1 MVLSKEECIELKA
14 KLEKFLIPS
23 DGEKRVTELVDILST
38 LNEQKVTVDTLKK
51 TQIGVTVN
59 RLRKHTDERVSNLAK
74 TLVLNWKAL
83 LDTSSSGSGHSV
95 TKKLEALEVLNSPKL
110 TTSITFK
117 EEYSPLSS
125 PKDIIS
131 PQTVTIKNI
140 KMENISKVASV
151 SQIKNSNNNI
161 PVKIE
166 VKEVKTEVTEVK
178 TEIEGNGIKKVNGS
192 LNAKKETPKGGEFPK
207 TGNSARDHVRK
218 LYYDAFYQK
227 LQDRVGEVERI
238 GQVIA
243 NVEDGMFTF
252 YKDVSRDYKQKFTSL
267 LTNFKDATNIVLV
280 NNVMNGEYSGKDLCE
295 MSSKQLASD
304 EVRQKHDAISK
315 EKARHKTILLS
326 DNQPSTDQF
335 RCGKCKQH
343 KTTYYQLQTRSADEP
358 MTTFITCTV
367 CGNRW
372 KI

>member
-1 MVLSKEECIELKA
+1 V
-14 KLEKFLIPS
+14 
-23 DGEKRVTELVDILST
+23 
-38 LNEQKVTVDTLKK
+38 TLKK
-51 TQIGVTVN
+51 VN
-59 RLRKHTDERVSNLAK
+59 ES
-74 TLVLNWKAL
+74 
-83 LDTSSSGSGHSV
+83 
-95 TKKLEALEVLNSPKL
+95 
-110 TTSITFK
+110 
-117 EEYSPLSS
+117 LS
-125 PKDIIS
+125 
-131 PQTVTIKNI
+131 
-140 KMENISKVASV
+140 
-151 SQIKNSNNNI
+151 
-161 PVKIE
+161 
-166 VKEVKTEVTEVK
+166 
-178 TEIEGNGIKKVNGS
+178 
-192 LNAKKETPKGGEFPK
+192 AKKETPKGPEFPK

-227 LQDRVGEVERI
+227 LKDRVGEVERI

-243 NVEDGMFTF
+243 SVEDGMFTF

-267 LTNFKDATNIVLV
+267 LTNFKDATNIALV

-372 KI
+372 KM

>member
-38 LNEQKVTVDTLKK
+38 LKEQMVTVDTLKK
-51 TQIGVTVN
+51 TQIGVTVS
-59 RLRKHTDERVSNLAK
+59 RLRKHADERASNLAK

-83 LDTSSSGSGHSV
+83 LDKSSSGSGHSV

-125 PKDIIS
+125 PKDS

-140 KMENISKVASV
+140 KMENINKVAPAT
-151 SQIKNSNNNI
+151 QIKNSNNNI

-166 VKEVKTEVTEVK
+166 VKEVKTE
-178 TEIEGNGIKKVNGS
+178 IEDNGVKKVNGS
-192 LNAKKETPKGGEFPK
+192 LSSKKETPKGDFPK
-207 TGNSARDHVRK
+207 TGNSARDHVRN
-218 LYYDAFYQK
+218 LYYDAFYQRLK
-227 LQDRVGEVERI
+227 DEVGEVERI

-267 LTNFKDATNIVLV
+267 LTNFKDATNIALV
-280 NNVMNGEYSGKDLCE
+280 KSVMSGEYSGKDLCE

-304 EVRQKHDAISK
+304 EVRQKHEAISK

-335 RCGKCKQH
+335 RCGKCKQY

-372 KI
+372 KM

>member
-14 KLEKFLIPS
+14 KLEKFLLP
-23 DGEKRVTELVDILST
+23 DGEKRVTELIDILGT
-38 LNEQKVTVDTLKK
+38 LKEQTVTVDTLKK

-83 LDTSSSGSGHSV
+83 LETSSSSSRHSV
-95 TKKLEALEVLNSPKL
+95 TKKLEPLEGLNSPKL
-110 TTSITFK
+110 TTSIAFK

-125 PKDIIS
+125 PKDLIS

-140 KMENISKVASV
+140 KMESISTPM
-151 SQIKNSNNNI
+151 KNSNYSV

-166 VKEVKTEVTEVK
+166 VKEVKTE
-178 TEIEGNGIKKVNGS
+178 IEDNVVKKVNGS
-192 LNAKKETPKGGEFPK
+192 LETRLETRTLKKETLKGGEFPK

-218 LYYDAFYQK
+218 MYYDAFYQRLK
-227 LQDRVGEVERI
+227 DEGEVECI

-267 LTNFKDATNIVLV
+267 LTNFKDSTNMALV
-280 NNVMNGEYSGKDLCE
+280 KSVMNGEYSGKDLCE
-295 MSSKQLASD
+295 MSSNQLASD
-304 EVRQKHDAISK
+304 EVRQKHEAISK

-335 RCGKCKQH
+335 RCGKCKQS

-358 MTTFITCTV
+358 MTTFITCTN

-372 KI
+372 KM